1 MNESNISRD
10 HIALE
15 AMKIILDKSI
25 KQRITPVQRIRKL
38 AGLRYEVRSFFIHN
52 PGNVAEA
59 VRLQKGRG
67 FRHYFSFRG
76 SAGVLYGERVDA
88 RRSFSSRRS
97 G

>member
-38 AGLRYEVRSFFIHN
+38 AGLRYEVRSFSYTI
-52 PGNVAEA
+52 PETWPR
-59 VRLQKGRG
+59 RLIKSPMR
-67 FRHYFSFRG
+67 
-76 SAGVLYGERVDA
+76 
-88 RRSFSSRRS
+88 
-97 G
+97 

>member
-52 PGNVAEA
+52 PGNVADYEIVSVSKTAIMDVFHYKEKEA
-59 VRLQKGRG
+59 S
-67 FRHYFSFRG
+67 H
-76 SAGVLYGERVDA
+76 GE
-88 RRSFSSRRS
+88 
-97 G
+97 

>member
-38 AGLRYEVRSFFIHN
+38 AGAEIRSPLFFHT
-52 PGNVAEA
+52 
-59 VRLQKGRG
+59 
-67 FRHYFSFRG
+67 
-76 SAGVLYGERVDA
+76 
-88 RRSFSSRRS
+88 
-97 G
+97 

>member
-38 AGLRYEVRSFFIHN
+38 AGLRLSLIHI
-52 PGNVAEA
+52 
-59 VRLQKGRG
+59 
-67 FRHYFSFRG
+67 
-76 SAGVLYGERVDA
+76 
-88 RRSFSSRRS
+88 
-97 G
+97 

>member
-38 AGLRYEVRSFFIHN
+38 AGLRYEVRSFFILN
-52 PGNVAEA
+52 
-59 VRLQKGRG
+59 
-67 FRHYFSFRG
+67 
-76 SAGVLYGERVDA
+76 SATLL
-88 RRSFSSRRS
+88 
-97 G
+97 